1 MDFLFFKSVQ
11 LNFTIGRIVSIN
23 NFSRFNSK
31 NSLNLLISDKIKVKA
46 KNRLN
51 GGREQWERE

>member
-51 GGREQWERE
+51 GGREQ